1 MKSESFVSR
10 KFCWPSPEKKQ
21 TFPKGIFTMK
31 SEYCLKF
38 TYIGNVNKAAYYF
51 SCIVMDYGVFMACK
65 CVPGGILY
73 LGEMS

>member
-1 MKSESFVSR
+1 MFV
-10 KFCWPSPEKKQ
+10 F
-21 TFPKGIFTMK
+21 FV
-31 SEYCLKF
+31 LF

-65 CVPGGILY
+65 YVPGGILY